1 MIEKHIYQC
10 EVCGKEFA
18 FEDECLAHEL
28 KHKITELDKDV
39 ALANSSG
46 DIIFPIINWEKAI
59 DQAYFVY
66 VANEQ
71 AAKKLWDLFNGYHYS
86 SPADDTESNI
96 TYPAFFIYNNKDMCW
111 DYFQDI
117 EDKYRE
123 YFTIKDNIEA
133 NLH

>member
-28 KHKITELDKDV
+28 KHKIVELDKDV
-39 ALANSSG
+39 ALADGGGN
-46 DIIFPIINWEKAI
+46 IIFPIVNWEKAI

-66 VANEQ
+66 VASEQ

-86 SPADDTESNI
+86 SPADDTESDI
-96 TYPAFFIYNNKDMCW
+96 SYPAFFIYNSKDMCW

-117 EDKYRE
+117 EDEYRE